1 MRIDEYEN
9 RGNSLGDGEIFLPQ
23 ADSNIN
29 KRMTKEVF
37 VNNEFIVKNGRY

>member
-1 MRIDEYEN
+1 MRTDEYEG
-9 RGNSLGDGEIFLPQ
+9 RGNGLDAEIFLPQ

-37 VNNEFIVKNGRY
+37 VNELMIKRGNY